1 MSDINDLVS
10 NILKQVNNSDTA
22 TTNLASTTQTSTSNE
37 KTSTSSTSSNGKQY
51 GVKDYPLY
59 QKHRDIIKTPS
70 GKALDDVTL
79 DDIANNRVDR
89 KDLRI
94 TAEALKMQGDVAGAA
109 GRKTLQMN
117 FDRAAELTKIP
128 DDRLLEMYNA
138 LRPYRSTKEE
148 LLSIAD
154 ELRTKYDAKIC
165 AAWFEEAAKYYWS
178 RKKLK
183 GDR

>member
-1 MSDINDLVS
+1 MSDINELVS
-10 NILKQVNNSDTA
+10 NILNQVNNSDTA
-22 TTNLASTTQTSTSNE
+22 STQATHDTLTSD
-37 KTSTSSTSSNGKQY
+37 KQY
-51 GVKDYPLY
+51 GVADYPLY
-59 QKHRDIIKTPS
+59 EKHRDIIKTPS
-70 GKALDDVTL
+70 GKPLDDVTL
-79 DDIANNRVDR
+79 DDIANNRIDR

-148 LLSIAD
+148 LLGIAK
-154 ELRTKYDAKIC
+154 ELRSDYQATIC
-165 AAWFEEAAKYYWS
+165 AAWFEEAADYYAS

-183 GDR
+183 GDK

>member
-1 MSDINDLVS
+1 MSDLNDLVS
-10 NILKQVNNSDTA
+10 SIVKQMGDQA
-22 TTNLASTTQTSTSNE
+22 GQPA
-37 KTSTSSTSSNGKQY
+37 SSNAHSTNSAAPKGGKY

-59 QKHRDIIKTPS
+59 EKHHDEIKTPS
-70 GKALDDVTL
+70 GKSLDEVTL
-79 DDIANNRVDR
+79 ETISNNQIDR

-94 TAEALKMQGDVAGAA
+94 TPEALKMQGDVAGAD

-117 FDRAAELTKIP
+117 FYRAAELTQIP

-138 LRPYRSTKEE
+138 LRPYRSTKQD
-148 LLSIAD
+148 LLDIAD

-165 AAWFEEAAKYYWS
+165 AGWFEEAAKYYES

-183 GDR
+183 GDK

>member
-1 MSDINDLVS
+1 MSDINDIVS
-10 NILKQVNNSDTA
+10 SVLSQINNADTA
-22 TTNLASTTQTSTSNE
+22 PTKSTNYSNASAS
-37 KTSTSSTSSNGKQY
+37 GKQY
-51 GVKDYPLY
+51 GVADYPLY

-70 GKALDDVTL
+70 GKPLNDVSL
-79 DDIANNRVDR
+79 DDIANNRIDR

-94 TAEALKMQGDVAGAA
+94 TAEALKMQGDVAGAD
-109 GRKTLQMN
+109 GRDTLRLN

-138 LRPYRSTKEE
+138 LRPYRSTKSE
-148 LLSIAD
+148 LLQIAD
-154 ELRTKYDAKIC
+154 ELRTKYSANIC
-165 AAWFEEAAKYYWS
+165 ATWFEEAAKYYES

>member
-1 MSDINDLVS
+1 MSDINDLVA

-22 TTNLASTTQTSTSNE
+22 STGSTNS
-37 KTSTSSTSSNGKQY
+37 SSTSVSDGNQY

-59 QKHRDIIKTPS
+59 EKHRDIIRTPS
-70 GKALDDVTL
+70 GKPLNDITL
-79 DDIANNRVDR
+79 DDIQNNRVDR

-94 TAEALKMQGDVAGAA
+94 TAEALKMQGDVAGDA

-138 LRPYRSTKEE
+138 LRPYRSSKDE
-148 LLSIAD
+148 LLSIAN
-154 ELRTKYDAKIC
+154 ELRTKYDANIC
-165 AAWFEEAAKYYWS
+165 AAWFEEAAKYYES

-183 GDR
+183 GDK

>member
-10 NILKQVNNSDTA
+10 NILKQVNNSDT
-22 TTNLASTTQTSTSNE
+22 TSTTFTGTSVQND
-37 KTSTSSTSSNGKQY
+37 KQY
-51 GVKDYPLY
+51 GVEDYPLY
-59 QKHRDIIKTPS
+59 EKHRDIIKTPS
-70 GKALDDVTL
+70 GKALNQVTL

-138 LRPYRSTKEE
+138 LRPYRSTKAE
-148 LLSIAD
+148 LLDIAD
-154 ELRTKYDAKIC
+154 ELRSKYSATIC
-165 AAWFEEAAKYYWS
+165 AAWFEEAAKYYES
-178 RKKLK
+178 RQKLK
-183 GDR
+183 GDK

>member
-1 MSDINDLVS
+1 MSDINELVS
-10 NILKQVNNSDTA
+10 NILKQVDNSDTA
-22 TTNLASTTQTSTSNE
+22 STQYTGTANDSL
-37 KTSTSSTSSNGKQY
+37 SSAGKQY
-51 GVKDYPLY
+51 GVEDYPLY

-70 GKALDDVTL
+70 GKSLNDVTL

-94 TAEALKMQGDVAGAA
+94 TADALKMQGDVAGAA
-109 GRKTLQMN
+109 GRETLQMN

-138 LRPYRSTKEE
+138 LRPYRSTKDELLQIAEE
-148 LLSIAD
+148 LKS
-154 ELRTKYDAKIC
+154 KYNANIC
-165 AAWFEEAAKYYWS
+165 AAWFEEAAKYYSS

>member
-1 MSDINDLVS
+1 MSDLNDLVS
-10 NILKQVNNSDTA
+10 SIVKQMGDQA
-22 TTNLASTTQTSTSNE
+22 GQPA
-37 KTSTSSTSSNGKQY
+37 SSNAHSTNSVAPKGGKY

-59 QKHRDIIKTPS
+59 EKHHDEIKTPS
-70 GKALDDVTL
+70 GKSLDDVTL
-79 DDIANNRVDR
+79 EAISNNQIDR

-94 TAEALKMQGDVAGAA
+94 TPEALKMQGDVAGAD

-117 FDRAAELTKIP
+117 FYRAAELTRIP

-138 LRPYRSTKEE
+138 LRPYRSTKQD
-148 LLSIAD
+148 LLDIAD

-165 AAWFEEAAKYYWS
+165 AGWFEEAAKYYES

-183 GDR
+183 GDK